1 MKKLFGRDWNQRL
14 EGARQI
20 AEQNAPTNVA
30 GLLDVQEKI
39 NTAKDYFSYNP
50 NYPCPTS
57 RKIDEDVSNN
67 DKKSIESL

>member
-30 GLLDVQEKI
+30 GLLDVQEKKLI
-39 NTAKDYFSYNP
+39 QL
-50 NYPCPTS
+50 
-57 RKIDEDVSNN
+57 KITFPITQITLVPPQGR
-67 DKKSIESL
+67 LMRM